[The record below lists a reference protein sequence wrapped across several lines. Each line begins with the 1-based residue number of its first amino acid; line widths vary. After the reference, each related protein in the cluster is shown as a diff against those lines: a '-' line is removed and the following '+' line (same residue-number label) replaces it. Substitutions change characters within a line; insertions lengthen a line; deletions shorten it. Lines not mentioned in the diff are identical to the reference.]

1 VPQTKKIDVLLIS
14 EGTYPFN
21 HGGVSTWAHNLCNEI
36 SNVDYTLYAINALV
50 EPKPKYKLSNNVK
63 EVIQV
68 PIWSSEEPFDCINY
82 NIKYSEIVK
91 KREFTTEEIIA
102 SEFAPKFKKFIK
114 TIYSKEQSVEVL
126 DDCFFHMWKFF
137 DEYDF
142 KVTMTSKCI
151 WDTFCDTLNEELPD
165 AELEKITLEDITIAM
180 RWIYRFLIPIAI
192 EVPKMDISHI
202 TISGIAVLPALA
214 LKYKYNTPILVTEH
228 GVFIRERLIAI
239 SSADYSFF
247 LKKMLIHF
255 SECITRLVYYHS
267 KVITTVSKFNI
278 AWEESYGADVSKTK
292 VIYNGV
298 DSNFFKPREKP
309 EHLKGIPTVVAAAR
323 IFDLKDIITMIKTCN
338 VVRES
343 IPNVR
348 FLIYGN
354 KDAVPEYTEE
364 CEHLIGELALEN
376 NFELAGFH
384 NNPEL
389 IYSEG
394 DISILTS
401 ISEGFPFTVIESMS
415 CGIPIVATDVGGVS
429 EALDHNCGS
438 ICKPKDYKEI
448 ANEVVRL
455 LKDEPL
461 RKKMGENARKK
472 VKEKFRIEHFIEEF
486 ETTYKN
492 LFRSSME
499 LSNDI

>member
-1 VPQTKKIDVLLIS
+1 MPQTKKIDVLLIS

-91 KREFTTEEIIA
+91 KREFTTEEIIV
-102 SEFAPKFKKFIK
+102 SEFAPKFKRFIK

-298 DSNFFKPREKP
+298 DSNFFKPRK
-309 EHLKGIPTVVAAAR
+309 K
-323 IFDLKDIITMIKTCN
+323 
-338 VVRES
+338 
-343 IPNVR
+343 
-348 FLIYGN
+348 
-354 KDAVPEYTEE
+354 
-364 CEHLIGELALEN
+364 
-376 NFELAGFH
+376 
-384 NNPEL
+384 
-389 IYSEG
+389 
-394 DISILTS
+394 S
-401 ISEGFPFTVIESMS
+401 ISTI
-415 CGIPIVATDVGGVS
+415 
-429 EALDHNCGS
+429 H
-438 ICKPKDYKEI
+438 
-448 ANEVVRL
+448 
-455 LKDEPL
+455 
-461 RKKMGENARKK
+461 
-472 VKEKFRIEHFIEEF
+472 
-486 ETTYKN
+486 
-492 LFRSSME
+492 SS
-499 LSNDI
+499 